1 MQLKVL
7 LMKEKE
13 QHLQQLTEI
22 HEMMSK
28 SSRFIS
34 LSGLSGIMAGLSAI
48 AGAAAA
54 YLYVQATPLVQMRD
68 YVIDQNGLYI
78 SSTLLFLILDAI
90 AILVVAVGAGIFFTT
105 RNARK
110 KGQSIWDAQVRRLL
124 GNLMLPL
131 GVGALFCAILLYHK
145 IIFMIAPA
153 TLIFYGLALIN
164 ASKYTLND
172 IRYLGI
178 AEVVLGLVGAFFL
191 GYGLLSW
198 VIGFGVLHILYGGW
212 MYMKYER

>member
-1 MQLKVL
+1 
-7 LMKEKE
+7 MKEKE

-22 HEMMSK
+22 RDMMSK

-34 LSGLSGIMAGLSAI
+34 LSGLSGIVAGLSAI
-48 AGAAAA
+48 AGATAA
-54 YLYVQATPLVQMRD
+54 YMYVNASPLVQMRD
-68 YVIDQNGLYI
+68 YVIGMDGMYI
-78 SSTLLFLILDAI
+78 SSTLLFLIMDAI
-90 AILVVAVGAGIFFTT
+90 AVLVVALGAGIFFTT

-124 GNLMLPL
+124 GNLALPL
-131 GVGALFCAILLYHK
+131 GIGAVFCAILLYHK
-145 IIFMIAPA
+145 IIFLVAPA

-178 AEVVLGLVGAFFL
+178 AEVALGLAGALFL

-198 VIGFGVLHILYGGW
+198 VIGFGVLHILYGSW